1 MSKILVIDDDRDIT
15 LLLQKFLTKNGY
27 TVEIANSGKDGLAAV
42 ENFQPDLVMS
52 DYRLDDMT
60 GSEILSKINE
70 SQPGLPVI
78 IITGYSDLKTAVKI
92 IRLGAFDYVTKP
104 LLPEEILHTVKQA
117 LASTNS
123 ASNEPSDVKNDT
135 GGKQRKRG
143 NDDYLFN
150 SSAESE
156 NLLKQIELVAPTN
169 YSVII
174 YGESGSGKEGVARTI
189 HNLSKRAGKPF
200 VAMDCGALSKE
211 LAASELF
218 GHEKGSFT
226 GAVAQKK
233 GQFENAYGGTLLL
246 DEVAN
251 LPYDVQVMLLR
262 TIQEKKMRRVG
273 GNKEID
279 TDVRIIVASNER
291 LSDAARSGRF
301 REDLYHRF
309 NEFSIDVPPLRE
321 RKKDIL
327 FFAEKFLKD
336 TAQELGKKI
345 DGFTD
350 EVKDI
355 FLSYPWYGNL
365 RELKNIIKR
374 ATLLADGKLD
384 VKGLPFELVNHARLT
399 FDEPATTTATPA
411 SNVTTSSTFTADKPA
426 EVYKAPLTETER
438 VVEPPRHE
446 EPKTINLK
454 KAAQE
459 AEYETILDALKKAD
473 FNKSK
478 AAEILGI
485 DRKTLYNKMKR
496 INVER

>member
-42 ENFQPDLVMS
+42 ENFHPDLVMS

-78 IITGYSDLKTAVKI
+78 IITGYSDLKIAVKI

-117 LASTNS
+117 LASTN
-123 ASNEPSDVKNDT
+123 KGNDEQT
-135 GGKQRKRG
+135 DNKAEGGVSKPRKRG

-150 SSAESE
+150 SSPESE

-291 LSDAARSGRF
+291 LSEAARTGKF

-350 EVKDI
+350 EVKEI
-355 FLSYPWYGNL
+355 FLTYPWYGNL

-399 FDEPATTTATPA
+399 FDEPTTATP
-411 SNVTTSSTFTADKPA
+411 VTSTQANSTLTERPAD
-426 EVYKAPLTETER
+426 VYKAP
-438 VVEPPRHE
+438 VVESGIATEMPPRHE

>member
-1 MSKILVIDDDRDIT
+1 MSKILVIDDDKDIT
-15 LLLQKFLTKNGY
+15 MLLQRFLSKSGY
-27 TVEIANSGKDGLAAV
+27 TVEIANSGKDGLAAL
-42 ENFQPDLVMS
+42 EKFEPDLVMC

-60 GSEILSKINE
+60 GTEILTKINE
-70 SQPGLPVI
+70 TNPELPVI
-78 IITGYSDLKTAVKI
+78 IITGYSDLKTAVKV

-104 LLPEEILHTVKQA
+104 LLPEEILLTIKQA
-117 LASTNS
+117 L
-123 ASNEPSDVKNDT
+123 SNND
-135 GGKQRKRG
+135 GGAGTQLGAEAQDGSMRKRKVV
-143 NDDYLFN
+143 NDEYLFN
-150 SSAESE
+150 SSPESE
-156 NLLKQIELVAPTN
+156 NLMRQIELVAPTN
-169 YSVII
+169 YSVIV

-189 HNLSKRAGKPF
+189 HNLSKRSGKPF

-226 GAVAQKK
+226 GAIAQKK
-233 GQFENAYGGTLLL
+233 GQFENANGGTLML

-279 TDVRIIVASNER
+279 IDVRIIVASNER
-291 LSDAARSGRF
+291 LSEAARNGKF

-321 RKKDIL
+321 RKKDIM
-327 FFAEKFLKD
+327 FFADRFLAQ
-336 TAQELGKKI
+336 TASELGKKI

-350 EVKDI
+350 EVKEI
-355 FLSYPWYGNL
+355 FLNYPWYGNL

-374 ATLLADGKLD
+374 ATLLANKVID
-384 VKGLPFELVNHARLT
+384 VKGLPFELVNHSKLA
-399 FDEPATTTATPA
+399 FDEPVAATNHVERAGEITK
-411 SNVTTSSTFTADKPA
+411 SEPA
-426 EVYKAPLTETER
+426 EVEQAPTEQQ
-438 VVEPPRHE
+438 HE
-446 EPKTINLK
+446 APKTVNLK
-454 KAAQE
+454 KAAQQ

-496 INVER
+496 INVEH